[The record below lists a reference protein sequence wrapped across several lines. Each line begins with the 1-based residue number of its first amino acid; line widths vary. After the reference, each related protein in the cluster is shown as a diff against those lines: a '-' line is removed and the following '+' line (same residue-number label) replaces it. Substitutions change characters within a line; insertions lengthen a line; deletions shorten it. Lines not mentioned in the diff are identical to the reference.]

1 MKMQT
6 SAPTFS
12 AGPSPPPQSLRAT
25 LWQLLGV
32 GEQEIMPAASRRSNT
47 LIFTII
53 GTLTLLAFGIGN
65 VQQAADVR
73 LLTLGVVQLLEVAF
87 LLVPAIF
94 LTSRRAPPVVSENM
108 LVFGGFVI
116 FASNVLFGGQTGDS
130 PYWTFVF
137 PYLVFF
143 LRGQRTGWLVG
154 VAFAVLVP
162 LLMLYSSRHWPLW
175 VYLDAHCVYY
185 GIAYFFNVVTAA
197 YFNLLRSRFQAH
209 LWDQVSYHTSE
220 VQRHWKALQHNA
232 LHDVPSGLLNGQGL
246 NEQLEACLGA
256 HAGED
261 GYLLVAHVRFF
272 RVPELASIVGSVKVD
287 ESLRQLARVLDTHL
301 AGLVAL
307 GRLSQDTL
315 GIVIRSSSAT
325 ADAVRPLQAIS
336 QLRDGSELGEF
347 AVHVEMAFGVAAQ
360 RLDASA
366 SADELMRNAGQA
378 LLFAVD
384 NRLEYQFFDGAL
396 RDQFVSRN
404 LRYEKLREAVLQNAL
419 MLHYQPQLDLRTG
432 KVVGA
437 EALARW
443 HDPQEGMIPPDKFIP
458 IIESTGLLRRFS
470 VWTVARALADC
481 AAWQTRLPGVSV
493 SVNLSADALHE
504 PEVLQAVQRQLAN
517 SGMAPSLVVIELTES
532 VLLKAPQDAL
542 ARMASFM
549 ALGVQLSI
557 DDYGA
562 GFSSLTYLKQLPAQ
576 EMKID
581 KSFIG
586 NLAAGSKD
594 QAIVFSSIELGHD
607 LGLKVLAEGIE
618 DETTCSLLREA
629 GCDIGQGWLFAKALP
644 AGEFQT
650 WSVARNAAAPIPHTV
665 DPRPA

>member
-1 MKMQT
+1 LDPDAYPLPLGQ
-6 SAPTFS
+6 SP
-12 AGPSPPPQSLRAT
+12 PPPPQSLRAT

-32 GEQEIMPAASRRSNT
+32 GEQEIVPAARRRSNT

-65 VQQAADVR
+65 VQQLSDAR
-73 LLTLGVVQLLEVAF
+73 LFTLGVVQLLEVGL
-87 LLVPAIF
+87 LLVPAII
-94 LTSRRAPPVVSENM
+94 LTSRNAPPVVSENM
-108 LVFGGFVI
+108 LVFAGFVI
-116 FASNVLFGGQTGDS
+116 FASNVVFGGQTGDS

-143 LRGQRTGWLVG
+143 LRGQKTGWMVG
-154 VAFAVLVP
+154 IAFSVVVPVL
-162 LLMLYSSRHWPLW
+162 MYYSSNHWSYW
-175 VYLDAHCVYY
+175 KYLDAHCFFY

-197 YFNLLRSRFQAH
+197 CFNLLRSRFQTH
-209 LWDQVSYHTSE
+209 LWDQVAFHTGE
-220 VQRHWKALQHNA
+220 VKRHWEALQHNA
-232 LHDVPSGLLNGQGL
+232 LHDVPSGLLNSQGL
-246 NEQLEACLGA
+246 TAQLDECLKV
-256 HAGED
+256 HAGHE

-287 ESLRQLARVLDTHL
+287 ESLRQLASLLKTHL

-307 GRLSQDTL
+307 GRVGQDTL
-315 GIVIRSSSAT
+315 GIVLHSRSVD
-325 ADAVRPLQAIS
+325 ADAVRPLQAIAL
-336 QLRDGSELGEF
+336 LRDAADLGEF
-347 AVHVEMAFGVAAQ
+347 AVHVEMAFGLAAQ
-360 RLDASA
+360 RLDADA

-384 NRLEYQFFDGAL
+384 NRLEYQFFDSAL
-396 RDQFVSRN
+396 RSHFVNRN
-404 LRYEKLREAVLQNAL
+404 LLYEKLREAVLQNTL
-419 MLHYQPQLDLRTG
+419 MLHYQPQVDLNTG
-432 KVVGA
+432 RVVGG

-443 HDPQEGMIPPDKFIP
+443 NDPRDGMIPPDKFIP

-481 AAWQTRLPGVSV
+481 TAWQTRLPGVSV
-493 SVNLSADALHE
+493 SINLSADALHE
-504 PEVLQAVQRQLAN
+504 PEVLQTVQRHLAN
-517 SGMAPSLVVIELTES
+517 SGLEPSLVVIELTES
-532 VLLKAPQDAL
+532 VLLKSPEEAL
-542 ARMASFM
+542 ARMASFI

-581 KSFIG
+581 KSFID
-586 NLAAGSKD
+586 NLAAGSRE

-618 DETTCSLLREA
+618 DERTCTMLREA
-629 GCDIGQGWLFAKALP
+629 GCDLGQGWLFSKALP
-644 AGEFQT
+644 LSQFQS
-650 WSVARNAAAPIPHTV
+650 WSIELNAPTV
-665 DPRPA
+665 

>member
-1 MKMQT
+1 MNP
-6 SAPTFS
+6 SAYPLQS
-12 AGPSPPPQSLRAT
+12 GHSPPPPPLGVRAN
-25 LWQLLGV
+25 LLQLLGV

-53 GTLTLLAFGIGN
+53 GTFTLLVFGLGN
-65 VQQAADVR
+65 VQQWSDPR
-73 LLTLGVVQLLEVAF
+73 LHALGVVQLLEVAF
-87 LLVPAIF
+87 LLLPAIV

-108 LVFGGFVI
+108 LVFAGFVI
-116 FASNVLFGGQTGDS
+116 FASNVVFGGQTGDS

-143 LRGQRTGWLVG
+143 LRGQKTGWLVG
-154 VAFAVLVP
+154 VSFAVVVP
-162 LLMLYSSRHWPLW
+162 CLMLYTAGHWFFW
-175 VYLDAHCVYY
+175 TYLEAHCFYY

-209 LWDQVSYHTSE
+209 LWDQVGYHTSE
-220 VQRHWKALQHNA
+220 VQRHWQALQHNA

-246 NEQLEACLGA
+246 TERLDACLKA
-256 HAGED
+256 QAGEV

-272 RVPELASIVGSVKVD
+272 RVPELASIVGSGKVD
-287 ESLRQLARVLDTHL
+287 ESLRQLAAVLDRNL
-301 AGLVAL
+301 DGLVAL

-315 GIVIRSSSAT
+315 GIVLRAPR
-325 ADAVRPLQAIS
+325 ADAEAVRPLQAIAH
-336 QLRDGSELGEF
+336 LRDAAEWGEF

-360 RLDASA
+360 PLTVAA

-378 LLFAVD
+378 LLFAAD
-384 NRLEYQFFDGAL
+384 NRLEYQFFDAAL
-396 RDQFVSRN
+396 RERFVSRN
-404 LRYEKLREAVLQNAL
+404 RLYEKLREAVLQNTL
-419 MLHYQPQLDLRTG
+419 MLHYQPQIDLRTG
-432 KVVGA
+432 QVVGA

-443 HDPQEGMIPPDKFIP
+443 NDPQEGMIPPDKFIP

-493 SVNLSADALHE
+493 SVNLSAEALHE
-504 PEVLQAVQRQLAN
+504 PEVLLAVQRHLLH
-517 SGMAPSLVVIELTES
+517 SGMAPSLVVMELTES
-532 VLLKAPQDAL
+532 VLLKSPEDAL

-581 KSFIG
+581 KSFID

-618 DETTCSLLREA
+618 DDTTCALLREA

-644 AGEFQT
+644 LQDFQA
-650 WSVARNAAAPIPHTV
+650 WSVAHNAAAQPQ
-665 DPRPA
+665 